1 MYSKK
6 YFLKYTS
13 SSDKL
18 HPFFLLAPNQ
28 TVFFFLDSEKKNTF
42 FHTKESSSYHGN

>member
-18 HPFFLLAPNQ
+18 CPFFPSRSKSNI
-28 TVFFFLDSEKKNTF
+28 FFLDSEKKNAF
-42 FHTKESSSYHGN
+42 FHTKESPKLPW